1 MEELRTILE
10 EIRPDVDF
18 DVEKE
23 LIDGKILDSF
33 DIIAIVSELNQNYD
47 LRINV
52 NDLLPENFNSIEA
65 IWGASTETKDRIVG
79 GKLVLNFF
87 RIWSAVCY
95 IHITIL
101 YST

>member
-1 MEELRTILE
+1 MEELKTILE

-23 LIDGKILDSF
+23 LIDGKVLDSF

-52 NDLLPENFNSIEA
+52 NDLLPENFNSIEF
-65 IWGASTETKDRIVG
+65 GS
-79 GKLVLNFF
+79 
-87 RIWSAVCY
+87 
-95 IHITIL
+95 
-101 YST
+101 